1 MESVLTHF
9 FVDSNW
15 LVYVMTLTVQHH
27 YAVFHRPHCHWWQF
41 AQAFVSLACCW
52 LFLCAF
58 CTVLFTLYKI
68 TAALSSKQL
77 NQLESFLFL
86 FLFLLMRGL
95 GYRLTITFL
104 QISTQRDVISNVNT
118 IKSFHFSMFSWF
130 ASVGV
135 RFCLH
140 KLLRFSFFKPLA
152 IGSFYF

>member
-15 LVYVMTLTVQHH
+15 LAYVMTLTVRHH
-27 YAVFHRPHCHWWQF
+27 YAVFRRPHCHWWQF

-68 TAALSSKQL
+68 TAALGSKQL
-77 NQLESFLFL
+77 NQLESFL